1 MNKKSLPLLA
11 VSLVLA
17 GALSGCIVEPEPVAV
32 APPGVVYVAPVG
44 VAPAVGYSWRY
55 YPDHGWG
62 WWHPHEGWHGGWH
75 RR

>member
-11 VSLVLA
+11 VSLVMA
-17 GALSGCIVEPEPVAV
+17 GALSGCIVEPAPVAV
-32 APPGVVYVAPVG
+32 APPGVVY

-62 WWHPHEGWHGGWH
+62 WWHPHEGWRGGWH